1 MAMEMDVSVLFG
13 VIAKISILSLF
24 SCQLVEEGIH
34 YIT

>member
-1 MAMEMDVSVLFG
+1 MAMEMDISVLFA
-13 VIAKISILSLF
+13 VVAKMSILSLF